1 MEGTRVEMTSDCVE
15 EFSWREGVGQ
25 EVLWMSGGVR
35 TFHAREH
42 AYAER
47 CATRSEP
54 SHVLSDEWFVA
65 GGTFLEDKDG
75 LEACFRTGEG
85 KFSVLSV
92 EETPYAIV
100 NLRHGQEVP
109 APGVFVIYEA
119 TCRVTVIRARE
130 YVTFEDLAG
139 ASGGRGD
146 SLPVEPP
153 AGFPWDWEF
162 GESDVILRP
171 SRYWKGRNP
180 VSLAREV

>member
-1 MEGTRVEMTSDCVE
+1 M
-15 EFSWREGVGQ
+15 GQ

-54 SHVLSDEWFVA
+54 THVLSDEWFVT
-65 GGTFLEDKDG
+65 GGALLEGKDG

-85 KFSVLSV
+85 KFRVLSV
-92 EETPYAIV
+92 EEATYAIV

-109 APGVFVIYEA
+109 TRGVLVIYEA
-119 TCRVTVIRARE
+119 TGRVAVIRARE

-171 SRYWKGRNP
+171 SSYWKGRNP